1 MKKLDSEQL
10 LETAIQSTKNAGMH
24 VERKRS
30 KKPDNR
36 NISA

>member
-24 VERKRS
+24 ALREKVEKTRQ
-30 KKPDNR
+30 
-36 NISA
+36 